1 MNSPIAGR
9 STVIQDAVT
18 FVEKSSGEIAS
29 APRPARKNKPINL
42 AISSNPTVRKALS
55 PEGGTRQFGLL
66 PDQNLTNQNLA
77 NGESFTYSSITFV
90 ILALRVLM
98 VSSPTCL
105 FLPFRIAS
113 RCEIMSGRIHTFSGK
128 ETLHIDS
135 TYWRIPSVAFQC
147 LLSSAISSKPA
158 SANSWQICAT
168 ASLSRPVYAIGSEF

>member
-1 MNSPIAGR
+1 MNSPIVGR
-9 STVIQDAVT
+9 SAVIQDAVT
-18 FVEKSSGEIAS
+18 FVEKSSGKIAS

-42 AISSNPTVRKALS
+42 ARSSNPAVRKALS
-55 PEGGTRQFGLL
+55 PEGRTRQFGL
-66 PDQNLTNQNLA
+66 LTNQNLA

-113 RCEIMSGRIHTFSGK
+113 RCEIMSGRIHTSFGK
-128 ETLHIDS
+128 GTLHIDS